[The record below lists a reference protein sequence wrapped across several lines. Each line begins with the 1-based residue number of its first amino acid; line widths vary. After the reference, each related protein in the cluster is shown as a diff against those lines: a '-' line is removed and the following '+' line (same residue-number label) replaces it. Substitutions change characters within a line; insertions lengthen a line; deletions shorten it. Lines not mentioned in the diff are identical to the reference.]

1 MEQFTFLFS
10 FFTNCRKPQPTD
22 QISIFQFIE
31 SIKGNTYKQQIEAL
45 RAEPSE
51 AEQKKLK
58 QSLPAVTISGIFS
71 HRRADRLITHSK
83 IICLDF
89 DALEA
94 PEEFKG
100 KVCALPF
107 VLAAFISPRGNGCK
121 VLVHI
126 DGSDHKGS
134 FVSLRDRLKAET
146 GQKVDE
152 SGKDVCRLCYV
163 SHDPAA
169 YLNPA
174 AQLYRPEA
182 APASAAMFVEVEPIK
197 SQEPE
202 TRQEESRKKDSQE
215 TEVLRLI
222 EKIEA
227 AALDIAPDYETWL
240 NKVVFPFAHFFGVS
254 GIAYLHRV
262 SQFSFKYDPAA
273 TEAQFKEALK
283 GRQSGRKI
291 ESFFQLCKENKI
303 FAREAGKAIEKAAL
317 TSKFQGDERRKPTI
331 VQVEEFLSARF
342 DFRRNTVNEKVE
354 FKEKNSTR
362 WQEVSEN
369 AISRL
374 LEHNFF
380 NYGPNKT
387 AALLYS
393 DWVGTHNP
401 FVEYFES
408 LKYNPDEGSHIE
420 KLCKMVKAKD
430 QERFNRHFKKM
441 LIRCVACSTIEER
454 TNGRFNKHIFTL
466 VNPAQSIGKTSFT
479 RWLCPPALQDYYTET
494 FDSSK
499 DGKISLATMFIINL
513 DELASL
519 AKHDINQLKA
529 MVSLASI
536 NERLPYGKHRN
547 FYPRRANFFGST
559 NNDEFLTDTTGNVRW
574 LCFEVDGFEPDFWK
588 PGSPN
593 YIDINRVW
601 AEAKYLFD
609 TGHPYQLTADE
620 RGENEESNQK
630 HKKITL
636 EEEMILSYCE
646 PDEARNKENHRTAT
660 QVAEY
665 LAIQSSLGQKVSRD
679 NVGRALASLGYERV
693 TVKKSGTPQY
703 GYFIQFLKNNFQ

>member
-1 MEQFTFLFS
+1 MEQFTFS
-10 FFTNCRKPQPTD
+10 FFTNCRAIIPAENITL
-22 QISIFQFIE
+22 FQFIE
-31 SIKGNTYKQQIEAL
+31 RIKSDQYKQQIEAL
-45 RAEPSE
+45 RATQGE

-58 QSLPAVTISGIFS
+58 QSLPAATVSGIFS
-71 HRRADRLITHSK
+71 HRKADRLTNHSL

-89 DALEA
+89 DALHA
-94 PEEFKG
+94 PGEFKG

-126 DGSDHKGS
+126 DGNDHKGS
-134 FVSLRDRLKAET
+134 FISLRDRLKAIT
-146 GQKVDE
+146 GEDADE
-152 SGKDVCRLCYV
+152 SGKDVCRLCFV
-163 SHDPAA
+163 SYDPEA
-169 YLNPA
+169 YLNPS

-182 APASAAMFVEVEPIK
+182 AMFVEMEPIR

-202 TRQEESRKKDSQE
+202 KKAPESEKQDSQE
-215 TEVLRLI
+215 TEVLKLI

-227 AALDIAPDYETWL
+227 AAIDIAPDYDTWL
-240 NKVVFPFAHFFGVS
+240 KKVVFPFAHFFGVS
-254 GIAYLHRV
+254 GIGYLHRV
-262 SQFSFKYDPAA
+262 SRFSLKYDPTA
-273 TEAQFKEALK
+273 TDQQFKEALK
-283 GRQSGRKI
+283 HRGTGRKI

-303 FAREAGKAIEKAAL
+303 FAREPGKAIEKAAL

-354 FKEKNSTR
+354 FKEKKSTR

-393 DWVGTHNP
+393 DWVNTHNP

-408 LKYNPDEGSHIE
+408 LIYSHDEGSYID
-420 KLCKMVKAKD
+420 KVCKVVKVKD
-430 QERFNRHFKKM
+430 QDRFNRHFKKM
-441 LIRCVACSTIEER
+441 LVRCVACSMVEEK
-454 TNGRFNKHIFTL
+454 TNSRFNKHIFTL
-466 VNPAQSIGKTSFT
+466 VSPRQSVGKTSFT

-499 DGKISLATMFIINL
+499 DGKISLSTMFIINL

-536 NERLPYGKHRN
+536 NERLPYGKHRQ

-574 LCFEVDGFEPDFWK
+574 LCFEVESFEPDFWK

-593 YIDINRVW
+593 YIEINKVW
-601 AEAKYLFD
+601 AEAKHLYD
-609 TGHPYQLTADE
+609 KGEPYQLTADE

-630 HKKITL
+630 HQKRTI
-636 EEEMILSYCE
+636 EEEMILNYCE
-646 PDEARNKENHRTAT
+646 PDEARNKENHKTAT

-665 LAIQSSLGQKVSRD
+665 LAVQSSLGQKISRD
-679 NVGRALASLGYERV
+679 NVGRALSFLGYERV
-693 TVKKSGTPQY
+693 NIKKLGQSIP
-703 GYFIQFLKNNFQ
+703 GYFIVFKK